1 MTIIIKNKASLIIDE
16 FEFKCSIGK
25 NGTTNNKKEGDK
37 KTPIGL
43 FHIENLYFRK
53 DRISKPRTKLKCVP
67 IKRNMGWCNDP
78 KDKKNYNKIVRV
90 NNNIK
95 HEKLFRKDNKYD
107 LLIPI
112 DYNRKKIILG
122 KGSAIFIHLTNN
134 YKGTLGCI
142 SLNKNDFLILLRLI
156 NKNNKIKII

>member
-122 KGSAIFIHLTNN
+122 KGSAIFIHLT
-134 YKGTLGCI
+134 T
-142 SLNKNDFLILLRLI
+142 SRE
-156 NKNNKIKII
+156 

>member
-134 YKGTLGCI
+134 YKGTLGCV

>member
-78 KDKKNYNKIVRV
+78 KDKKNYNKIVRI

-134 YKGTLGCI
+134 YKGTLGCV